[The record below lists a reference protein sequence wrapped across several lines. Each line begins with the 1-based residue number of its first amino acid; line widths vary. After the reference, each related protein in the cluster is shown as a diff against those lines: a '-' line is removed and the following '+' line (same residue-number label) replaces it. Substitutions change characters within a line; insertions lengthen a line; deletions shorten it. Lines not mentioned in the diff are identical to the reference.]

1 MISVHLT
8 GTKNIG
14 DEMCSPAHYLPGFT
28 GRYRIKSQL
37 PDSGVTVWGGGCIG
51 PTANQLARQRP
62 GVNIAFGI
70 GSTVAGK
77 NTKPPVFAVDG
88 FDMAGVRDWP
98 PPPGA
103 EWVPCASV
111 LSPLFDDAPEPTA
124 KRVYYG
130 HKLKDPKPQMNNDN
144 MNFAAVI
151 KHLASGEEVVTSSY
165 HGMVWATL
173 LGRKVTVHPFGGK
186 FYGWPYEWGVRHDDA
201 LSECR
206 AVVLGFWE
214 GVVRCCKK

>member
-51 PTANQLARQRP
+51 PTANQLARRRP
-62 GVNIAFGI
+62 GVNIALGV
-70 GSTVAGK
+70 GSTRRGVHQ
-77 NTKPPVFAVDG
+77 KPPAFSVDG

-111 LSPLFDDAPEPTA
+111 LSPLFDDAPDPS
-124 KRVYYG
+124 KKVVHYG
-130 HKLKDPKPQMNNDN
+130 HKLLSPMPGVNNDC
-144 MNFAAVI
+144 MDFEAVI

-173 LGRKVTVHPFGGK
+173 LGRKVTVKPFGAK

-214 GVVRCCKK
+214 RVVRCCKE